1 MLDRYLDLNIFK
13 EEDKNDFMQSIYSL
27 MGVVLDDNSEM
38 ATFLTPIVRGINSV
52 TYRELKNVGGKK
64 DVDVTELLGVL
75 VKSKMLG

>member
-1 MLDRYLDLNIFK
+1 
-13 EEDKNDFMQSIYSL
+13 
-27 MGVVLDDNSEM
+27 M